1 MFLLISRIIRQARLP
16 LAVLA
21 LLLLSGC
28 SAIKIG
34 YEQTPSLLY
43 WWLDKHVDFNSTQ
56 TPAVRQA
63 LDDLQRWHRK
73 QALPAYADLL
83 SRMARTAEQDVTAQQ
98 ACSLMDEIENQLD
111 QLAQQSIALTAPI
124 VRGLQAPQREH
135 LARYW
140 ARKNED
146 WADDWLAP
154 SEARRLRK
162 RSDAAI
168 ERYEDV
174 YGRLTPAQNEQIE
187 RHVRDSVW
195 TPQWGQQE
203 RLRRQQDLLQALER
217 IHAERLDAAQAQA
230 VLWKV
235 WQRWMNPPQA
245 ADKQRMQAWREQ
257 GCRHLAELHNSTST
271 EQRQRAIKRLRG
283 YEKDLRELAGRS

>member
-83 SRMARTAEQDVTAQQ
+83 SRMAHVAEQDVTTQQ

-124 VRGLQAPQREH
+124 VTGLQAPQHEH

-140 ARKNED
+140 VRKNED

-174 YGRLTPAQNEQIE
+174 YGRLTPAQNQQIE

-217 IHAERLDAAQAQA
+217 IHAERLDAAQTQA

-235 WQRWMNPPQA
+235 WQRWMHPPQA
-245 ADKQRMQAWREQ
+245 TDKQRMQAWREQ
-257 GCRHLAELHNSTST
+257 GCRHLAELHNSTSA
-271 EQRQRAIKRLRG
+271 EQRQRAVKRLRA

>member
-21 LLLLSGC
+21 LLLLNGC

-63 LDDLQRWHRK
+63 LEDLQHWHRK
-73 QALPAYADLL
+73 QALPGYADLL

-124 VRGLQAPQREH
+124 VTGLQAPQREH

-235 WQRWMNPPQA
+235 WQRWMNPPHA
-245 ADKQRMQAWREQ
+245 TDKQRMQAWREQ
-257 GCRHLAELHNSTST
+257 GCRHLAELHNSTNT

>member
-1 MFLLISRIIRQARLP
+1 VFLLISRIIRQARLP

-21 LLLLSGC
+21 LLLVSGC

-73 QALPAYADLL
+73 QALPGYAELL
-83 SRMARTAEQDVTAQQ
+83 SRMARVAEQDVTAQQ
-98 ACSLMDEIENQLD
+98 ACRLMDDIENQLN
-111 QLAQQSIALTAPI
+111 QLAQQSIAWTAPI
-124 VRGLQAPQREH
+124 FTGLQAPQREH

-187 RHVRDSVW
+187 QHVRDSVW

-203 RLRRQQDLLQALER
+203 RLRRQQDLLQTLER

-245 ADKQRMQAWREQ
+245 ADKQRMQTWREQ
-257 GCRHLAELHNSTST
+257 GCRHLAELHNSTSA
-271 EQRQRAIKRLRG
+271 EQRQRAIKRLRA
-283 YEKDLRELAGRS
+283 YEKDLRELAARS

>member
-21 LLLLSGC
+21 LLLVSGC
-28 SAIKIG
+28 SAIRIG

-111 QLAQQSIALTAPI
+111 QLAQESIALTAPI
-124 VRGLQAPQREH
+124 VAGLQAPQREH

-174 YGRLTPAQNEQIE
+174 YGRLTLAQNQQIE

-217 IHAERLDAAQAQA
+217 IHAERLDAAQTQA

-235 WQRWMNPPQA
+235 WQRWMHPPQA
-245 ADKQRMQAWREQ
+245 TDKQRMQAWREQ
-257 GCRHLAELHNSTST
+257 GCRHLAELHNSTSA
-271 EQRQRAIKRLRG
+271 EQRQRAVKRLRA

>member
-1 MFLLISRIIRQARLP
+1 VFLLISRIIRQARLP
-16 LAVLA
+16 VAVMA

-34 YEQTPSLLY
+34 YEQSPSLLY

-56 TPAVRQA
+56 TPVVRQA

-73 QALPAYADLL
+73 QALPGYADLL
-83 SRMARTAEQDVTAQQ
+83 SRMARVAQQDVTVQQ
-98 ACSLMDEIENQLD
+98 VCSLMDDIEEQLD

-124 VRGLQAPQREH
+124 VTGLQAPQRKQ

-140 ARKNED
+140 ARKNEA
-146 WADDWLAP
+146 WADDWLTP

-174 YGRLTPAQNEQIE
+174 YGHLTPAQNEQIE
-187 RHVRDSVW
+187 RHVRDSAW

-217 IHAERLDAAQAQA
+217 IHAERLDAARAQA
-230 VLWKV
+230 LLLKV
-235 WQRWMNPPQA
+235 WQRWMHPPQA
-245 ADKQRMQAWREQ
+245 TDRQRMQAWREQ
-257 GCRHLAELHNSTST
+257 GCRHMAELHNSTST
-271 EQRQRAIKRLRG
+271 EQRQRAIKRLRT
-283 YEKDLRELAGRS
+283 YEKDLRELADRS